1 MTQNKIN
8 IALYQPDIPQNTAAI
23 IRTAACLGVKL
34 MIIQPSN
41 FVFGEK
47 KVGRIYMDYL
57 KHCELEF
64 YESTD
69 DFFDKNKKKRVI
81 LFTTKSS
88 SNYFDFKFKRNDI
101 LLFGNETSGVSN
113 VLYKSLTYQVTIPM
127 NNKTR
132 SLNLAS
138 SVSIGISEALR
149 QLNVK

>member
-1 MTQNKIN
+1 MTHNKLN

-41 FVFGEK
+41 FVFDEK
-47 KVGRIYMDYL
+47 KLGRIYMDYL
-57 KHCELEF
+57 KHCKLEF

-69 DFFDKNKKKRVI
+69 NFFHKNKKKRVI

-88 SNYFDFKFKRNDI
+88 SNYFDFKFRRNDI
-101 LLFGNETSGVSN
+101 LLFGNETKGVSN
-113 VLYKSLTYQVTIPM
+113 ALYKSLIYQVTIPM
-127 NNKTR
+127 NKKTR

-149 QLNVK
+149 QINAK